1 VASPLTPLPPGAPA
15 PAPVNILLVDD
26 QPGRLLTYRA
36 ILEPLGERLVDASSG
51 EEALRLL
58 MEDEYA
64 VILLDVNMPG
74 IDGFETASLIHQ
86 HPRFERVPII
96 FVTAVNVT
104 DMDRLRGYKLG
115 AVDYVMVPVI
125 PEILR
130 SKVVVLAELFR
141 KRRELQH
148 ANAEL
153 AAEKARELD
162 RLNDSLRIANAELA
176 ARNRELHKEVGERA
190 RAEQRLRFLADTIPS
205 IVWTCAPDGS
215 VIYANRHW
223 YEYYG
228 TPVEGGPNDLTRL
241 VLHPDDAEPVRELVT
256 RSLAAG
262 EKFEFEARH
271 RSRDGNYCWFMTRAV
286 PWRDEHDHV
295 TSWFGIS
302 TSVHEM
308 KQLVEQLQDAD
319 RRKDEFLAT
328 LAHELR
334 NPLAP
339 LLNALNVRRMSNP
352 AVDADPLQGL
362 MERQLSLLVRLIDD
376 LLDVARITRGKLVL
390 RPGPTT
396 LQQVLESAVE
406 TARPQLQQGQHELRL
421 DMPAAPVA
429 LRADAM
435 RLSQVFANLLNNA
448 SKYSDPG
455 SAIGLVAR
463 AGEDGIEVLVRDSGI
478 GLSEQQA
485 RSIFELFIQ
494 ADTAVE
500 RARGGL
506 GIGLTLVQQL
516 VEMHGGRVSV
526 HSEGPGQG
534 SEFRVYLPRT
544 LADAGAALE
553 PDPADDDEAEA
564 EAGADADGNG
574 RRALVLD
581 DNRDAA
587 DTLTMMLELLGLE
600 VRTLYDPASFDEAFM
615 AFSPEV
621 VFLDVGMPGRSG
633 YDVATDLR
641 SLPGGADVLLVAVTG
656 WGQPEDR
663 RRSRE
668 AGFDRHLVKPPE
680 LPAIQQICRLL
691 GQRTRDTTA

>member
-1 VASPLTPLPPGAPA
+1 MAAPLTSPGTAA
-15 PAPVNILLVDD
+15 QEPVNILLVDD

-141 KRRELQH
+141 KRRELQQ

-176 ARNRELHKEVGERA
+176 ARNQELHREVGERA

-205 IVWTCAPDGS
+205 IVWTCAPDGT
-215 VIYANRHW
+215 VTYANRHW

-228 TPVEGGPNDLTRL
+228 RTADGGPAELTRL
-241 VLHPDDAEPVRELVT
+241 MLHPDDAEPVRELVT
-256 RSLAAG
+256 RSLQSG

-271 RSRDGNYCWFMTRAV
+271 RSHDGDYCWYMTRAV
-286 PWRDEHDHV
+286 PWRDEHDNV

-308 KQLVEQLQDAD
+308 KQLMEQLQEAD

-339 LLNALNVRRMSNP
+339 LLNALNVRRISNP
-352 AVDADPLQGL
+352 AADADPLQGL

-376 LLDVARITRGKLVL
+376 LMDVARITRGKLVL
-390 RPGPTT
+390 RPGQTH
-396 LQQVLESAVE
+396 LRQVLDSAVE
-406 TARPQLQQGQHELRL
+406 TARPQLEQGRHELAL
-421 DMPAAPVA
+421 DLPDGDLP
-429 LRADAM
+429 LRVDEV

-455 SAIGLVAR
+455 SPIQLSAR
-463 AGEDGIEVLVRDSGI
+463 MLDGGIEVVVRDTGI
-478 GLSEQQA
+478 GLSQDQA
-485 RSIFELFIQ
+485 QRIFDLFIQ
-494 ADTAVE
+494 ADTAVD

-516 VEMHGGRVSV
+516 VEMHGGKVSV
-526 HSEGPGQG
+526 HSEGPGRG
-534 SEFRVYLPRT
+534 AEFRVWLPGT
-544 LADAGAALE
+544 LVESGAL
-553 PDPADDDEAEA
+553 PAPVPAAAEA
-564 EAGADADGNG
+564 PDDQAPAGGDG

-587 DTLTMMLELLGLE
+587 DTLAMMLELLGFE
-600 VRTLYDPASFDEAFM
+600 VRTLYDPALFDDAF
-615 AFSPEV
+615 AGFAPDV

-633 YDVATDLR
+633 YDVAHDLR
-641 SLPGGADVLLVAVTG
+641 RMPGGAEVLLVAVTG

-663 RRSRE
+663 KRSRE

-680 LPAIQQICRLL
+680 LPAIQAICRLL
-691 GQRTRDTTA
+691 GERAKDTAA